1 MCRTRQFR
9 KEFFL
14 FWARADDRAGRQD
27 GGMPDATTPDQ
38 EDSRS
43 PSDRWELAL
52 RPIAVEYD
60 EAAELIAEL
69 DADLA
74 VRYGSDDDPV
84 LAHPEEFVAP
94 HGRFFVVNEQDR
106 PLACAGIRRIA
117 PGTAELKRMYVR
129 PTARGRGLARLL
141 LATCERAAADL
152 GFDEL
157 WLETGDA
164 QPEAVAL
171 YLSAGYEPVP
181 AFGQYQHSP
190 RSITLGKGVQTAQS
204 TRCYSGLG
212 GVV

>member
-1 MCRTRQFR
+1 
-9 KEFFL
+9 
-14 FWARADDRAGRQD
+14 
-27 GGMPDATTPDQ
+27 MPDAATPDQ
-38 EDSRS
+38 QRRLA
-43 PSDRWELAL
+43 PSDPHAL
-52 RPIAVEYD
+52 RTVPVGYD
-60 EAAELIAEL
+60 DAAELIAEL

-84 LAHPEEFVAP
+84 QAHPEEFELP
-94 HGRFFVVNEQDR
+94 HGRFFIVTEHGT

-129 PTARGRGLARLL
+129 PAARRRGLARLL
-141 LATCERAAADL
+141 LATCEEAAAEL

-190 RSITLGKGVQTAQS
+190 RSITLGKPVQPEPAR
-204 TRCYSGLG
+204 RCDSSHG

>member
-1 MCRTRQFR
+1 VP
-9 KEFFL
+9 E
-14 FWARADDRAGRQD
+14 
-27 GGMPDATTPDQ
+27 TTAPDQ
-38 EDSRS
+38 QGSRLPGHS
-43 PSDRWELAL
+43 ESEL
-52 RPIAVEYD
+52 RPIVVAYAD
-60 EAAELIAEL
+60 AAQLIAEL

-84 LAHPEEFVAP
+84 QAHPEEFEWP
-94 HGRFFVVNEQDR
+94 DGRFFVVSDR
-106 PLACAGIRRIA
+106 GEPLGCAGIRRIA
-117 PGTAELKRMYVR
+117 PGRAELKRMYVR
-129 PTARGRGLARLL
+129 PAARGRGLARLL
-141 LATCERAAADL
+141 LATCEDAAADL

-190 RSITLGKGVQTAQS
+190 RSITLGKPVRAA
-204 TRCYSGLG
+204 RCDSGAG